1 MKRINYTLFVLL
13 LVSIVFSCTRTNLN
27 YTQNGNWA
35 NRTTFGGTN
44 GVGVGYAASFVIGN
58 NAYVGTGVNPQFPAQ
73 KLQAMFMY
81 TPGKIG
87 SGVGGVDSEAA
98 QGVWTAI
105 ANFPGLPRSNAI
117 GFSAGGLGCIG
128 AGLANDGITPYADFW
143 TYNPASGTWTQV
155 DSLND
160 GTKSYPRYDAAS
172 FSFDTVGYVLTG
184 TDGFNYFG
192 DVWRFSPATG
202 QFTRQLDYPGNK
214 RSGAVT
220 FMYQGQGYIVTGHTP
235 DVKWASSNLAYD
247 FWRFNPNSVNT
258 DITWIRLRD
267 IFNTQPGTYDD
278 GYANIVR
285 TNGTGFVILG
295 TQGGD
300 KGYVTCGANGATDI
314 NFTWEYDFAS
324 DTWGEKAPF
333 KGTNRTGAVGFN
345 VQNRGFVTTGLNA
358 GAQAA
363 YTDCYEWFPNS
374 VYNPYD

>member
-13 LVSIVFSCTRTNLN
+13 LVSIVFSCTRTSLS

-35 NRTTFGGTN
+35 NRSTFGGAN
-44 GVGVGYAASFVIGN
+44 GVGVGYTASFVIGN
-58 NAYVGTGVNPQFPAQ
+58 NAYVGTGVNPQFPSQ

-81 TPGKIG
+81 TPGTIPAGG
-87 SGVGGVDSEAA
+87 SVDSEAA
-98 QGVWTAI
+98 QGTWTAI

-117 GFSAGGLGCIG
+117 GFSAAGKGYVGS
-128 AGLANDGITPYADFW
+128 GLANDGISIYADFW
-143 TYNPASGTWTQV
+143 QFDPGSGTWSQV

-160 GTKSYPRYDAAS
+160 GNTSYPRYDAAS

-184 TDGFNYFG
+184 TDGFKYLG
-192 DVWRFSPATG
+192 DVWKFSPATG
-202 QFTRQLDYPGNK
+202 RFTKELNFPGSK

-220 FMYQGQGYIVTGHTP
+220 FIYKSQGFIVTGHTP
-235 DVKWASSNLAYD
+235 DPKWATNNLAYD

-258 DITWIRLRD
+258 DITWIRMRD

-285 TNGTGFVILG
+285 TNAVGFVLLG

-300 KGYVTCGANGATDI
+300 KGYVTCGASGAADI
-314 NFTWEYDFAS
+314 SFTWEYDFTS
-324 DTWGEKAPF
+324 DTWGQKAPF
-333 KGTNRTGAVGFN
+333 KGTDRVGASGFS
-345 VQNRGFVTTGLNA
+345 VQNRGFVTCGLNA

-363 YTDCYEWFPNS
+363 YTDCFEWFPNM